1 MTAKNKA
8 VWRDTYPA
16 NAAPSEFHVR
26 PSIVSRSW
34 YRRNHRSNERCQLG
48 SHAALLVLI
57 GKLKNRGPLGFSQIS
72 PTWIGVRY
80 TRFLNAT
87 VALSRT
93 RMLGG
98 S

>member
-1 MTAKNKA
+1 MQVTAKNKA

-72 PTWIGVRY
+72 PTWIGVR
-80 TRFLNAT
+80 
-87 VALSRT
+87 S
-93 RMLGG
+93 GG
-98 S
+98 PCGSGCDIRAF